1 MTFSISCTHKSLIK
15 IETRQENIRQEN
27 IRQENMREENI
38 FPIIVLGQGKNNTV
52 IQKILTVIK
61 QREKR
66 RIYRRKYRRRK
77 KDLRNL
83 QMVYHHVKPELDD
96 DVTNIISSYL

>member
-1 MTFSISCTHKSLIK
+1 MY
-15 IETRQENIRQEN
+15 
-27 IRQENMREENI
+27 
-38 FPIIVLGQGKNNTV
+38 PIIVLGQGKNNTV
-52 IQKILTVIK
+52 IQKILTFIK

-66 RIYRRKYRRRK
+66 RKYRRRKYRRRK

>member
-1 MTFSISCTHKSLIK
+1 MY
-15 IETRQENIRQEN
+15 
-27 IRQENMREENI
+27 
-38 FPIIVLGQGKNNTV
+38 PIIVLGQGKNNTV
-52 IQKILTVIK
+52 IQKILTFIK

-66 RIYRRKYRRRK
+66 RIYRRKYRRRKYRRRK